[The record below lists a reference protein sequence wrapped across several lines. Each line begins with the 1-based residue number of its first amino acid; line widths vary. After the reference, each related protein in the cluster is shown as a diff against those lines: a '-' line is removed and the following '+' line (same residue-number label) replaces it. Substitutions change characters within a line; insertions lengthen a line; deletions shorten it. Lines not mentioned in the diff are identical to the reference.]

1 MSIHSPPTLEE
12 LARQAL
18 LRNEALAIS
27 ALETLPWTLFPPL
40 FVDAFNGKHTRIVK
54 AMVAAWPLPYLPVGA
69 LMNTFNLEV
78 LQDML
83 EGLDVLLTQNVHPR
97 RCKLREIDFRS
108 VNHHFWTVWA
118 GTEEGDCSAETVSE
132 EQEVKP
138 PLRYELTGPL
148 KVITDL
154 YFRFQLDEKET
165 NFLQWAQQRK
175 DSLQLCCVN
184 MKIESL
190 SLDNVRKILTV
201 FQPEHIQVLELSIDW
216 SWCTLAQFSPY
227 LAQMRNLHTLSL
239 VQIHKNRFGLD
250 ITYLEEKNL
259 KTPLESFSVT
269 HCLVFR
275 SHLSHLSQCE
285 RLHQLKHLDMCGVLL
300 SYMLCM
306 NPLRVLLE
314 KVASTLETLGFQGC
328 GITDSQ
334 LSVLLPALSQCSK
347 LTKINFY
354 FNDFSVNALSDLFL
368 HTANFTKMAV
378 EQYPAPVECYD
389 EFGYFSRERFVQLCP
404 VLMDTLR
411 PIRQP
416 KDISFGVLLCGSCN
430 KRYVYGL
437 ESRVCTCQR

>member
-27 ALETLPWTLFPPL
+27 ALETLPWTLFPLL
-40 FVDAFNGKHTRIVK
+40 FVDAFNGEHTRIVK

-83 EGLDVLLTQNVHPR
+83 EGLDVLLTQNVHP
-97 RCKLREIDFRS
+97 
-108 VNHHFWTVWA
+108 
-118 GTEEGDCSAETVSE
+118 
-132 EQEVKP
+132 
-138 PLRYELTGPL
+138 RYELTGPL

-250 ITYLEEKNL
+250 DITYLEEKFVRRFLSQFSTLSRLQHLYLNGISLVGDQVKLLLRNL

-314 KVASTLETLGFQGC
+314 KVANTLETLGFQGC

-389 EFGYFSRERFVQLCP
+389 EFGYFSRERFIQLCP
-404 VLMDTLR
+404 MLMDTLR
-411 PIRQP
+411 TIRQP
-416 KDISFGVLLCGSCN
+416 KDISFAALLCSSYNHC
-430 KRYVYGL
+430 VYGL